1 MDMVTKDDAM
11 EYLMELED
19 LNKVLKDKLDAKTHE
34 ALADRFLAIKKYVR
48 NSQNIIVPA
57 VK

>member
-1 MDMVTKDDAM
+1 M